1 MLGLQDCVLEDRSP
15 HLLLLIS
22 ISILGSR
29 REDGHCVQPAQAR
42 QVILSSLV
50 LNKIKLEMKGE
61 IYYRTILAELLLT

>member
-1 MLGLQDCVLEDRSP
+1 MLGLQDGVVEGGCP

-29 REDGHCVQPAQAR
+29 REDGYSVQPAEAR